1 MDTQTIL
8 VYIIVLLC
16 VIYAGRHFL
25 KFFKK
30 KKPGQT
36 DCGRAALPEVLQEEE
51 TGTNRLRVRMR
62 MCRMPERETQETLK
76 TLPD

>member
-8 VYIIVLLC
+8 VYIIMLLC

-36 DCGRAALPEVLQEEE
+36 DCGCGCGCAGCQKGKHKKP
-51 TGTNRLRVRMR
+51 
-62 MCRMPERETQETLK
+62 
-76 TLPD
+76 